1 MLMLPTYV
9 TRLPNGYA
17 LLLQARSSALE
28 TPRIQQC
35 YDAYKAHAFLQ
46 HH

>member
-17 LLLQARSSALE
+17 LLLQARPQLC
-28 TPRIQQC
+28 PRDSQNT
-35 YDAYKAHAFLQ
+35 AVL
-46 HH
+46 